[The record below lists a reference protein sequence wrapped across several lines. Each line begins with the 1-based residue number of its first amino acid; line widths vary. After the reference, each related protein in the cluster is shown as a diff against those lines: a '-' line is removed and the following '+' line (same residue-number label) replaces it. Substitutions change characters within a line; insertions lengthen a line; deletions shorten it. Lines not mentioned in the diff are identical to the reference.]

1 MLGLGDTKLRILEYL
16 RSRPGCAS
24 DLVSEL
30 GVSKVAIHRH
40 LDDLERDGLVR
51 ATQEKC
57 SGRGRPKYIYQAVD
71 EQAPYVRM
79 CADVLTHL
87 KELFGSGAMLEV
99 LGRRNAGVLRQLAHQ
114 LGGLG
119 FEEKLYRLSE
129 FLTEQGYQAH
139 FYRQGEVW
147 YLEQGRCPKL
157 ALSLE
162 HAEFCQSELEMYQEL
177 LGVPIVR
184 EERIAAGGQ
193 CCRYRIGQ
201 PIELAELV

>member
-1 MLGLGDTKLRILEYL
+1 MVGLGDTKLRILEHL

-24 DLVSEL
+24 DLVGEL

-87 KELFGSGAMLEV
+87 KELFGSQAMLEV
-99 LGRRNAGVLRQLAHQ
+99 LSRRNAGVLSQLAPQ
-114 LGGLG
+114 LEGLS

-129 FLTEQGYQAH
+129 YLTEQGYQAR
-139 FYRQGEVW
+139 FYQQDGAW
-147 YLEQGRCPKL
+147 FIEQGRCPKL

-162 HAEFCQSELEMYQEL
+162 HSEFCQAELEMYQEL
-177 LGVPIVR
+177 LSVPMVR

-193 CCRYRIGQ
+193 CCRYRIG
-201 PIELAELV
+201 